1 MFSENR
7 SSGLPYKMSHFF
19 LCSLKREILLRFM
32 KNLFF
37 FIFLQHQNS
46 VPLYKQ
52 WKTEIL
58 VHFIKKSKIFFIFS
72 QNRHSSVLL
81 KNFFIFSQNGKF
93 SPAHFIKS
101 VIFFYLNQNRN
112 FLKISYIHLKQ
123 NFLNRLIFI
132 YNRNLQKYSNYL
144 S

>member
-1 MFSENR
+1 MFWHTFPKNR
-7 SSGLPYKMSHFF
+7 NVLHSFKTEFLDHF
-19 LCSLKREILLRFM
+19 K
-32 KNLFF
+32 KNLK
-37 FIFLQHQNS
+37 
-46 VPLYKQ
+46 Y
-52 WKTEIL
+52 
-58 VHFIKKSKIFFIFS
+58 FFIFS

-112 FLKISYIHLKQ
+112 SLKISYIHLKQ
-123 NFLNRLIFI
+123 NFLNRLVFI